1 MADKGTVLV
10 VDDEVQ
16 MLDIISFALETQGFA
31 TVCERD
37 AERGWASFQQH
48 RFALAVLDV
57 MLPRSSGIDLCRRIR
72 AAGNLPVI
80 LLTARGETK
89 DRIAGLEAGADDYVT
104 KPFHPRELALRA
116 EAVVRRSG
124 SRDDDLQLGDL
135 RFVGEEVLVG
145 DRVVRLPSTELR
157 ILRALAAQQGH
168 TVTSADLTLQGWRV
182 LEGPGTREMLK
193 TAVYRLRMHL
203 RDAGSHYTVTAVRGI
218 GYALSPRDPR

>member
-16 MLDIISFALETQGFA
+16 MLDIVSFALETQGFG

-37 AERGWASFQQH
+37 AERGWASYQQH
-48 RFALAVLDV
+48 RFVLAVLDV

-72 AAGNLPVI
+72 AAGQLPII

-104 KPFHPRELALRA
+104 KPFHPRELALRV
-116 EAVVRRSG
+116 EAIVRRSG
-124 SRDDDLQLGDL
+124 SGGDSLELGDL
-135 RFVGEEVLVG
+135 RFAGDEVLVG
-145 DRVVRLPSTELR
+145 ERVLRLSTTELR
-157 ILRALAAQQGH
+157 ILRALAAQPGH
-168 TVTSADLTLQGWRV
+168 TVGSADLTLQGWRV

-203 RDAGSHYTVTAVRGI
+203 RDAGSQYTVTAVRGV
-218 GYALSPRDPR
+218 GYALAARDPR